1 MGGRGLHT
9 AGEGDEMDQDLKPYA
24 NATLN
29 KLRVWVDLC
38 PGDFNLSDLER
49 DMPIKGDE
57 NQTVLEKRIDR
68 IFALEKM
75 VGLGELQRVG
85 SRRGWYRPT
94 NLKCERMDFTTV
106 NIKPIDIFWP
116 FGIHQIVNLYPG
128 NVATIG
134 GMKNSGKTAFL
145 LNTALYNRDKWDV
158 HYFNS
163 ESGPEELLG
172 RLTKFEHI
180 PLTEWDKVAFYERSS
195 NFAEVIKPGPGA
207 LNIIDFL
214 ECHEDFFAI
223 GGLIRDI
230 FDALHGGVAIIA
242 IQQNPNTEDP
252 IGGRRSTEKSR
263 LHLKMSPGKLE
274 IKVGKNW
281 SVEGRN
287 PAGLFVEYS
296 LRGGCEFLAKANPK
310 DKADIWQRSDE

>member
-1 MGGRGLHT
+1 
-9 AGEGDEMDQDLKPYA
+9 MDQDI
-24 NATLN
+24 LN
-29 KLRVWVDLC
+29 ETPGMFVLRNRVRAWVDLS
-38 PGDFNLSDLER
+38 PGEFSLADLER
-49 DMPIKGDE
+49 DLPISKGDINE
-57 NQTVLEKRIDR
+57 IIDQRFERIWTLEQ
-68 IFALEKM
+68 L
-75 VGLGELQRVG
+75 VNSGELQRVG

-94 NLKCERMDFTTV
+94 NLTCQRMDFTTV
-106 NIKPIDIFWP
+106 NITPVDIFWP
-116 FGIHQIVNLYPG
+116 FGVHQLVNMYPG

-163 ESGPEELLG
+163 ESGAEELLG

-180 PLTEWDKVAFYERSS
+180 PLTEWDKVSFYERSS
-195 NFAEVIKPGPGA
+195 NFAEVIKPGKGS

-230 FDALHGGVAIIA
+230 FDALHGGIAIIA

-281 SVEGRN
+281 AVEGRN
-287 PAGLFVEYS
+287 PSGLFVEYS
-296 LRGGCEFLAKANPK
+296 LRGGCEFLAKANPM
-310 DKADIWQRSDE
+310 DKADIWQKSDE